1 MFVEFGQ
8 ITWRLFFAK
17 KRHRKINIL
26 RLCATQVEKNIKRKS
41 LGLYRILSQKM
52 LLIAKEGKIVS
63 FAFVQIIFGVSH
75 RSKCCNLGYEL
86 KVSGG
91 SVEPGL
97 VNLFERWN
105 FLLREKAAV
114 ES

>member
-17 KRHRKINIL
+17 KRHEKINIL
-26 RLCATQVEKNIKRKS
+26 RLCATQVEKNINRKS
-41 LGLYRILSQKM
+41 LGFYRILSQKNAV
-52 LLIAKEGKIVS
+52 IAKEGNIVS

-91 SVEPGL
+91 SVE
-97 VNLFERWN
+97 V
-105 FLLREKAAV
+105 
-114 ES
+114 